1 MVVVDH
7 DEVDDKEVTHHLR
20 KEMKDL
26 RVENGKLMREVEDIN
41 AGRVRLT
48 RERERDERAD
58 KYSRLKN
65 ETQQQQKE
73 HAAQLNQQ

>member
-20 KEMKDL
+20 KEMKEL
-26 RVENGKLMREVEDIN
+26 RVENGKLMKEVEDTN

-48 RERERDERAD
+48 RERDERAD

>member
-20 KEMKDL
+20 KEMKEL
-26 RVENGKLMREVEDIN
+26 RVENGKLMKEVEDIN

-48 RERERDERAD
+48 RERRE
-58 KYSRLKN
+58 S
-65 ETQQQQKE
+65 
-73 HAAQLNQQ
+73 